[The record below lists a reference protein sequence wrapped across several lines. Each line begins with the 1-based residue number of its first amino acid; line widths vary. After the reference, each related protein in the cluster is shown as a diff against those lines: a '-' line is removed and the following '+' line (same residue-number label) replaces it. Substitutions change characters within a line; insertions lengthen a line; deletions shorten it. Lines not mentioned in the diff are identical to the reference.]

1 MEREV
6 IIIHAL
12 RAALDVLDALVREAE
27 QGNVQAAKLVL
38 EVAGLIGQG
47 RLNPPVEEGYGKLAL
62 YHPGDGD

>member
-6 IIIHAL
+6 IIIQAL
-12 RAALDVLDALVREAE
+12 RAALEVLDALVREAE

-38 EVAGLIGQG
+38 EVAGLIGQ
-47 RLNPPVEEGYGKLAL
+47 RCLVEGYGKLAL